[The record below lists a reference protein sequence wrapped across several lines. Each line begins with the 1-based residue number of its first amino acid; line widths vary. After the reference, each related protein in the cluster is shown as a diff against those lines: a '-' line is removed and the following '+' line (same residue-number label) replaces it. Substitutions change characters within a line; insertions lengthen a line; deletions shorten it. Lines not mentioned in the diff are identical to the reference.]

1 MRRPSPRLGVMLV
14 CVALL
19 TAACGDSGGGDAAPL
34 PVPHGERTDALR
46 SVSARIKG
54 SGASFPDA
62 FYQEAIAG
70 LHPAAPSLLV
80 TYEALGSAAGR
91 EAFGVGLADFAGTDS
106 LVGADDPIE
115 DGSFL
120 YVPAVA
126 SAIAIVVNLPTVEDL
141 RLDAETLAAILQTDV
156 DRWDDPAIAALNP
169 DRDLPA
175 IPIRV
180 ARRSDGA
187 GTTKNLTR
195 YLERSAPNWRLGS
208 GDAIAWPPAT
218 EGGQQNSGVAQIV
231 GDAEGAIGYVDYGNA
246 RELGLD
252 MASIL
257 TASGEPVPPSVTSIA
272 AAVDGAVLADDLT
285 YDPIAVDAPSAY
297 PITAPTY
304 LLVRR
309 HPDDPATARAVIG
322 FVGWLITDGADT
334 YGEELGFAPLPA
346 RIRSQ
351 ALAALDELGRAVAP
365 R

>member
-1 MRRPSPRLGVMLV
+1 MPRPLFRLGAALLCAV
-14 CVALL
+14 LL
-19 TAACGDSGGGDAAPL
+19 TAACGDSRANDAEPL
-34 PVPHGERTDALR
+34 PTPHGVRTDALR
-46 SVSARIKG
+46 SISGRIKG

-70 LHPAAPSLLV
+70 VHPTAPSLIV
-80 TYEALGSAAGR
+80 TYEAQGSAAGR

-106 LVGADDPIE
+106 LVDEDDPIE
-115 DGSFL
+115 KGSFL
-120 YVPAVA
+120 YIPAVA

-141 RLDAETLAAILQTDV
+141 RLDAETLAAILQTDIT
-156 DRWDDPAIAALNP
+156 RWDDPAIVALNP
-169 DRDLPA
+169 GRDLPA

-195 YLERSAPNWRLGS
+195 YIERTASNWRLGS
-208 GDAIAWPPAT
+208 GDAIAWPAAT

-231 GDAEGAIGYVDYGNA
+231 RDAAGAIGYVDYGNA

-257 TASGEPVPPSVTSIA
+257 TARGEAVAPSIA
-272 AAVDGAVLADDLT
+272 SISAAVDGAELADDLT

-304 LLVRR
+304 LLVPRR
-309 HPDDPATARAVIG
+309 TGDPETARAVNG
-322 FVGWLITDGADT
+322 FIGWLITDGADT
-334 YGEELGFAPLPA
+334 YGEDLGFAPLPD
-346 RIRSQ
+346 RIRSE
-351 ALAALDELGRAVAP
+351 ALAALDALDGSVGHR
-365 R
+365 